1 MTDVQAGSGAAD
13 GGVKTGDVITA
24 VDGAT
29 VTSAQQLR
37 AIIAA
42 HKPGDSLSLD
52 VRRSGSTKTLHV
64 TLGSRS

>member
-1 MTDVQAGSGAAD
+1 MTW
-13 GGVKTGDVITA
+13 
-24 VDGAT
+24 VDGVN
-29 VTSAQQLR
+29 VTSAQKLR

-42 HKPGDSLSLD
+42 HKPGDSLSLE